1 MGAVSVYV
9 CREINVC
16 SLEVMFLRYVFMCI
30 KLPEAKWTLT

>member
-1 MGAVSVYV
+1 MQTVVMYL

-16 SLEVMFLRYVFMCI
+16 SLEVIFLRRVFMCI